1 MEKDKRTVAC
11 IIAGVIVLAI
21 IIAAFYFLAKPKVT
35 TAPTNEGSSA
45 QNYSNMQ
52 ISTDQGNVS
61 SSGSAAASAGN
72 NSNNQTKMDQVKIDI
87 LKQGAGAES
96 KNGDALTVDYVG
108 TLEDGTKF
116 DSSIDR
122 GTPFSF
128 TLGVGQVIVGWD
140 EGMVGMKVGEERKLT
155 IPASLG
161 YGAGGVPG
169 VIPGNATLIFD
180 VTLLKIN

>member
-1 MEKDKRTVAC
+1 MEKDKRTIAC
-11 IIAGVIVLAI
+11 IIAGAVVLII
-21 IIAAFYFLAKPKVT
+21 IIAAFCFLVKPKVT
-35 TAPTNEGSSA
+35 TAPTNEESSA

-52 ISTDQGNVS
+52 LPAS
-61 SSGSAAASAGN
+61 SSDNSGSANASTRDN
-72 NSNNQTKMDQVKIDI
+72 PNNQTKMDQVKIDI
-87 LKQGAGAES
+87 LKQGTGAES
-96 KNGDALTVDYVG
+96 KNGDTLTVDYVG

-128 TLGVGQVIVGWD
+128 TLGVGQVIAGWD
-140 EGMVGMKVGEERKLT
+140 EGMVGMKIGEERKLT
-155 IPASLG
+155 IPSSLG
-161 YGAGGVPG
+161 YGARGVSG